1 MALEITEEERSL
13 LLELLDSA
21 ENAAI
26 QGMDHAETRSF
37 KKVVRERLQLLAAVK
52 EKIRSADSRVA

>member
-1 MALEITEEERSL
+1 MVLEITEEEKSL

-37 KKVVRERLQLLAAVK
+37 KKVERERLKLLAAVT

>member
-1 MALEITEEERSL
+1 MTLEITEEEGNL

-26 QGMDHAETRSF
+26 QSMDHADIRSF
-37 KKVVRERLQLLAAVK
+37 KEVVRERLKLLADVK
-52 EKIRSADSRVA
+52 EKIRSAGSRAA